1 MKLALS
7 LALRELRG
15 GLQGLR
21 LLAVC
26 LILGV
31 AALAGVGS
39 LSSAITAG
47 LSERGQLILGG
58 DLEARLSGRF
68 ATSDERRLLDGFGAV
83 SEVTKLRGMAA
94 NPQSNERTY
103 AEIKAVDAAWPLY
116 GNLQTDPDQPIAQ
129 GSVAL
134 SPALAARLNLVPGD
148 PVMIGSKTLRV
159 ASIILDEP
167 DKAGDGLGFGPNL
180 LMARADLEATGLLG
194 PGSQYSSRYRIRLP
208 AAANYDTALAQAG
221 EALEKALP
229 EPDFRVRDAT
239 NGAPSTQRFVN
250 NLGQFLI
257 LVGLTSLVV
266 SGVGVAG
273 GVSAYLAARTR
284 TIATLKTLGADS
296 RLIRHVYLWQ
306 IGLVA
311 GGAVII
317 GLGLGALAPLAV
329 ARFAAESLPV
339 PPSLEPQWG
348 ALAAAAAYG
357 LLIALMFAL
366 WPLAEAADMPAARLY
381 RTLTERKARPGR
393 GTIATVVLA
402 GLAIVAITILR
413 TGETPFVL
421 AFMAAAVALVLVL
434 WALAVTVRRLAAA
447 APRPKNM
454 LLRLALGN
462 LHRPGAPTRQLVM
475 ALGLGLTLFATLASI
490 ESSFSSQINSTIPER
505 APSFF
510 VIDVPRDDIDPFR
523 AAITSLAPGA
533 RITTVPSLRGP
544 VTAVNGVPAE
554 DVKAPDEAWLLRGD
568 RGLSYSAE
576 FPANNELVRGAWWPA
591 DYAGP
596 PLISLD
602 EEAAAAL
609 GLNIGDTLGVSVL
622 GVEIEAKIASTRK
635 IDWQSLGFN
644 FAILFAPGTLEAAPH
659 GWMAT
664 VAVDPAQEASVQR
677 DVGRLFPTASIIR
690 VKDVI
695 DQVSVLLG
703 QLSAAIRA
711 AASVTIA
718 AGIAVLI
725 GALASG
731 ASARTY
737 DSVLLKLLGATRTQ
751 VAAATLAEYLLL
763 ALIVSGLAL
772 IIGSAA
778 GWFVITQVFSLEWQ
792 PVWGPVLAT
801 VGLGALVTVFLGLV
815 GSWRALSARPNAV
828 LRGL

>member
-1 MKLALS
+1 MSLPLS

-68 ATSDERRLLDGFGAV
+68 ATAQERKTLDAAGTV
-83 SEVTKLRGMAA
+83 SEIAKLRGMAA
-94 NPQSNERTY
+94 NPSTNERTY

-116 GNLQTDPDQPIAQ
+116 GTLSTDPDQRIAP

-134 SPALAARLNLVPGD
+134 SPALAARLNLAAGAPI
-148 PVMIGSKTLRV
+148 MIGTKTLKV
-159 ASIILDEP
+159 AGIILDEP

-180 LMARADLEATGLLG
+180 LMAREDLEGTGLLG
-194 PGSQYSSRYRIRLP
+194 PGSQFSSRYRIRLP
-208 AAANYDTALAQAG
+208 AVANYDAALAQTKAS
-221 EALEKALP
+221 LEKALP
-229 EPDFRVRDAT
+229 EPDFRFRDST

-250 NLGQFLI
+250 NLGQFLT

-273 GVSAYLAARTR
+273 GVSAYLAGRTR

-296 RLIRHVYLWQ
+296 RLIRTVYLWQ

-311 GGAVII
+311 GAAVLI
-317 GLGLGALAPLAV
+317 GLGLGALTPLAV
-329 ARFAAESLPV
+329 ARFAADSLPV
-339 PPSLEPQWG
+339 PPSLAPQWG

-381 RTLTERKARPGR
+381 RTLTERKARPAR
-393 GTIATVVLA
+393 GTVVAVVLA
-402 GLAIVAITILR
+402 ALAIIAITILR
-413 TGETPFVL
+413 AGETPFVL
-421 AFMAAAVALVLVL
+421 AFMAAAVGLVLLL
-434 WALAVTVRRLAAA
+434 WGLAVAVRRLAAA
-447 APRPKNM
+447 SPRPKNM

-490 ESSFSSQINSTIPER
+490 ESSFSSQINSTIPNR

-510 VIDVPRDDIDPFR
+510 VIDVPRDDIDGFR
-523 AAITSLAPGA
+523 KAVTDLSPGA
-533 RITTVPSLRGP
+533 EITTVPSLRGP

-554 DVKAPDEAWLLRGD
+554 QVKAPDEAWLLRGD
-568 RGLSYSAE
+568 RGLSYAAD
-576 FPANNELVRGAWWPA
+576 FPANNELVRGKWWPS

-602 EEAAAAL
+602 EDAAAAL
-609 GLNIGDTLGVSVL
+609 GLNIGDTLSVSVL
-622 GVEIEAKIASTRK
+622 GVEVEAEIASTRK

-664 VAVDPAQEASVQR
+664 VAVDPSSEAALQR
-677 DVGRLFPTASIIR
+677 EVGRRFPTASIIR

-731 ASARTY
+731 AQARTY
-737 DSVLLKLLGATRTQ
+737 DSVLLKLLGATRMQ

-763 ALIVSGLAL
+763 ALIVSGIAL
-772 IIGSAA
+772 IIGGFA

-792 PVWGPVLAT
+792 PVWAPVLAT
-801 VGLGALVTVFLGLV
+801 VGLGALVTVLLGLV